1 MRFAWALYVCNV
13 LQYILLDAY
22 LRHVAICHP
31 IKEALAP
38 SFVLIFFVGYVY
50 VFLSMEKKK
59 ENIVRM
65 ECRAGGV

>member
-1 MRFAWALYVCNV
+1 
-13 LQYILLDAY
+13 LDAY
-22 LRHVAICHP
+22 LRHVAIYHL
-31 IKEALAP
+31 IKAALAP

>member
-1 MRFAWALYVCNV
+1 MRFAWVLYVCNV
-13 LQYILLDAY
+13 LQYILLGVDFWN
-22 LRHVAICHP
+22 VAICHP

>member
-1 MRFAWALYVCNV
+1 MRFAWVLYVCNV

-22 LRHVAICHP
+22 LRNVTICYP
-31 IKEALAP
+31 IKEALAL

-50 VFLSMEKKK
+50 VCLSMEKRK
-59 ENIVRM
+59 ESIVRM